1 MIYRRSRKEVKNW
14 IIGLTELL
22 EKEPNTHQLV
32 RLNSGDIVVVP
43 LLDAQEADGLGVVIL
58 EEEETRLRAVS

>member
-1 MIYRRSRKEVKNW
+1 MIYRRSREEIKNW

-32 RLNSGDIVVVP
+32 RLKNGEIVVVP
-43 LLDAQEADGLGVVIL
+43 LLDGQEADGLGVVVL
-58 EEEETRLRAVS
+58 EEEERRLRAVS

>member
-1 MIYRRSRKEVKNW
+1 MIYRRSREEIKNW

-32 RLNSGDIVVVP
+32 RLKNGDIVVVP
-43 LLDAQEADGLGVVIL
+43 LLDGQEADGLGVVIL
-58 EEEETRLRAVS
+58 EEEERRLRAVS